1 MKTLSKINFHLFCGL
16 SFFSCGTAMMDYF
29 LVYPSRAIV
38 GDREFV
44 QYHSLLEAAILPVSV
59 MPFLLITIQS
69 NHTQVAFFRK
79 HHGFCYWSKRV
90 HRNRLDTL
98 N

>member
-59 MPFLLITIQS
+59 MPFLLITIQ
-69 NHTQVAFFRK
+69 NVFLF
-79 HHGFCYWSKRV
+79 WSRPKSISRAV
-90 HRNRLDTL
+90 V
-98 N
+98 